1 MRPRKLPKTR
11 ESVLCLEEFRDFC
24 QDGPE
29 RLPAGVATRD
39 LVDPLKP
46 RQTQDSIFLPLSLEA
61 KGVSSQKRGYANW
74 LDKMKCRQVRWE
86 RPELCWWPN
95 LGHTLF
101 SLKATEGVRAVGSL
115 GSWRQGGK

>member
-1 MRPRKLPKTR
+1 MF
-11 ESVLCLEEFRDFC
+11 CLEEFRDLC

-29 RLPAGVATRD
+29 KLPAGVATGG
-39 LVDPLKP
+39 PGGSLKAKANP
-46 RQTQDSIFLPLSLEA
+46 RLNLPPSVPGA
-61 KGVSSQKRGYANW
+61 KGVSSQKPGYANW
-74 LDKMKCRQVRWE
+74 LDKMKCRHVGWE

>member
-1 MRPRKLPKTR
+1 MCFVWRNSETFVRMGLR
-11 ESVLCLEEFRDFC
+11 NC
-24 QDGPE
+24 QQEWLRG
-29 RLPAGVATRD
+29 D
-39 LVDPLKP
+39 LVDPLNP
-46 RQTQDSIFLPLSLEA
+46 RKTQDSIFLPLSLEA
-61 KGVSSQKRGYANW
+61 KGVSSHKRGSANW
-74 LDKMKCRQVRWE
+74 LETMKCRHVGWE